1 MANWFSRK
9 VLMSFNEK
17 RRVCSI
23 SGAGTTGYPHT
34 TGIKIKAKTIKCIEE
49 NIGVNFHERKFL

>member
-1 MANWFSRK
+1 
-9 VLMSFNEK
+9 MSFNEE

-34 TGIKIKAKTIKCIEE
+34 PGIKINDINRRAKTIKCLEE